1 MRELAEFCAKN
12 EEPFIIGGDFNV
24 VRFGHEKN
32 KNYHHSRFSDV
43 FNSII
48 QTYELRE
55 IPMSGGGYTW
65 SSNHESP
72 TMKKLDRV
80 LVTREWQSLFPNV

>member
-1 MRELAEFCAKN
+1 
-12 EEPFIIGGDFNV
+12 V
-24 VRFGHEKN
+24 VRFGNEKN

-55 IPMSGGGYTW
+55 IPVVDIHGQIIMSLLLW
-65 SSNHESP
+65 KSWIES
-72 TMKKLDRV
+72 
-80 LVTREWQSLFPNV
+80 